1 MRVGEILSQKSFNV
15 EIKDEKS
22 GKEFLEAIGYKEI
35 MEIKDNNIVYGKNN
49 FQIATKN
56 IENGENLIEIE
67 IDENDER
74 YNNIDKIKEKLISLN
89 LPLYMDNFFVK
100 KAEIELEKKLK
111 NKTFI

>member
-1 MRVGEILSQKSFNV
+1 MRIGEILSQKSFNV
-15 EIKDEKS
+15 EIKNEKS

-74 YNNIDKIKEKLISLN
+74 YNKIKEKLIILN